1 MGWLAACGRFGDHP
15 VMPSPSPSPSRHVID
30 LTNVWLDRLTWGVS
44 LLVLPLSVLLFAQ
57 WPLRDLVG
65 AGSRQAN
72 DLAQWTFAL
81 YVTFALRH
89 TTRVGGHLATDAL
102 VARYPCAL
110 RDGLLRWGPVLC
122 VLPWAAIVL
131 VSGAPTVWHSVLGL
145 ERFPETF
152 NPLYFVIKVS
162 AWLLALL
169 TGLQI
174 LLDALHP
181 APRTKHDP
189 CAAA

>member
-1 MGWLAACGRFGDHP
+1 MQ
-15 VMPSPSPSPSRHVID
+15 SPSPSRHVID
-30 LTNVWLDRLTWGVS
+30 LANVWFDRLTWGVS

-72 DLAQWTFAL
+72 DLAQWIFAL

-89 TTRVGGHLATDAL
+89 TTRVRGHMATDAI
-102 VARYPCAL
+102 VSRYPRAL

-122 VLPWAAIVL
+122 VLPWAAFVL
-131 VSGAPTVWHSVLGL
+131 VSGAPTMWHSVLGL
-145 ERFPETF
+145 ERFPDTF

-174 LLDALHP
+174 MLEALHP
-181 APRTKHDP
+181 AP
-189 CAAA
+189 ANEA